1 MPALPGGGFLTE
13 KPIWHPPI
21 SVPWMLSLFIII
33 GASNVEAM
41 PPQLQTALLH
51 PLGFFATF
59 LLALGAYDSG
69 FPPAAFAIL
78 FFLLMLWTQRKR
90 QEGFGSHSGAVDWVT
105 NNKRWFAEVVLKEKP
120 MGIKER
126 DVRTYPVQGD
136 NSLPS
141 SASN

>member
-1 MPALPGGGFLTE
+1 MPPPLPGGGFME

-21 SVPWMLSLFIII
+21 SLPWILSFFIVV
-33 GASNVEAM
+33 GASNVEAL
-41 PPQLQTALLH
+41 PPQIHRWLTH
-51 PLGFFATF
+51 PVGFFVTF
-59 LLALGAYDSG
+59 LVGLAAYDSG

-78 FFLLMLWTQRKR
+78 FFLLMIWTSKER
-90 QEGFGSHSGAVDWVT
+90 QEGFGNPSGTVDWVT

-126 DVRTYPVQGD
+126 DVATFPVQGD

-141 SASN
+141 SAN